1 MNELDL
7 RHQQPSESGPDI
19 RIIRGEICRLIGAR
33 VEKLQKLEDFVHA
46 SIQIAIEIAIQTG
59 EFSQT
64 FGIEFATNVR
74 YTVKIDFL
82 PGAKDF
88 TSILRLVTV
97 SLDLGDGTHFTE
109 KMVAKLAFDKTQPRI
124 LQDPSALSSLNEHLS
139 NKTGEEFKRTQ
150 VLQGRLEEGI
160 LPKGFFCISV
170 PDSEGTVVFYEL
182 IEGSTLEEVILS
194 SSLTSEEVSSLFFEV
209 GQQLATWHSS
219 LGSSVEDYSCFT
231 NRTDRIEAYKRK
243 FPNFERLLNALVTI
257 FNKWVSSG
265 KEQTQASTFVADQ
278 EKFVEKIKIIWSKIN
293 QHLAEFKDSNNGQ
306 LVLCHG
312 DFKPE
317 NIIVQNTGQP
327 RACFIDNDAFYG
339 IPGLDLFKMVSRTVP
354 ILLLYPHLE
363 QTILNCLVNFLTAY
377 FANHQHS
384 SEVSG
389 NLTLPN
395 LPNYLVSVFIALD
408 LISILDS
415 YSTID
420 PRLLQFYPFLS
431 RVFFN
436 EPDRSLTS
444 LLNAIYD
451 ILNLDDDQN
460 SSLKDYLS
468 KIVSVFAKNSY
479 VQPNS

>member
-7 RHQQPSESGPDI
+7 QPQQPSESGPDI

-33 VEKLQKLEDFVHA
+33 VEILQKLEDFVHA
-46 SIQIAIEIAIQTG
+46 SIQKAIEIAIQTG
-59 EFSQT
+59 EFSQA
-64 FGIEFATNVR
+64 FGIESATNVR
-74 YTVKIDFL
+74 YTVEIDFL

-97 SLDLGDGTHFTE
+97 SLVLSDRTRFTK

-124 LQDPSALSSLNEHLS
+124 LQDPSALSSLNKHLS
-139 NKTGEEFKRTQ
+139 NKTEEEFKRTQ
-150 VLQGRLEEGI
+150 VLQGCLKERI
-160 LPKGFFCISV
+160 LPKGFFCVSV
-170 PDSEGTVVFYEL
+170 PDSKGTLAFYEL

-194 SSLTSEEVSSLFFEV
+194 SYLTSEELSSLFLEV

-219 LGSSVEDYSCFT
+219 LLLNRDSFTENSKCFT

-243 FPNFERLLNALVTI
+243 FPNFNSLLEALIRI
-257 FNKWVSSG
+257 FKKWVST
-265 KEQTQASTFVADQ
+265 KNQATPAAIFHESEEFT
-278 EKFVEKIKIIWSKIN
+278 KKINVIWSKIE

-327 RACFIDNDAFYG
+327 RVRFIDNDAFYG
-339 IPGLDLFKMVSRTVP
+339 IPGLDLFKMVSRIVP
-354 ILLLYPHLE
+354 ILLKHPELKDRIVE
-363 QTILNCLVNFLTAY
+363 CLNSFLTSY
-377 FANHQHS
+377 LSHRKDNHF
-384 SEVSG
+384 
-389 NLTLPN
+389 NLFNFRLA
-395 LPNYLVSVFIALD
+395 SVFIALD

-451 ILNLDDDQN
+451 ILNLDDDPN
-460 SSLKDYLS
+460 SPLGDYLS
-468 KIVSVFAKNSY
+468 KIVCVFAKNSY

>member
-1 MNELDL
+1 MDKLNL
-7 RHQQPSESGPDI
+7 QPKQPSEFGPDI

-33 VEKLQKLEDFVHA
+33 VEILQKLEDFVHA
-46 SIQIAIEIAIQTG
+46 SIQKAIEIAIQTG
-59 EFSQT
+59 EFSQA
-64 FGIEFATNVR
+64 FGIESATNVR
-74 YTVKIDFL
+74 YTVEIDFL

-97 SLDLGDGTHFTE
+97 SLVLSDRTRFTK

-124 LQDPSALSSLNEHLS
+124 LQDPSALSSLNKHLS
-139 NKTGEEFKRTQ
+139 NKTEEEFKRTQ
-150 VLQGRLEEGI
+150 VLQGCLKERI
-160 LPKGFFCISV
+160 LPKGFFCVSV
-170 PDSEGTVVFYEL
+170 PDSKGTLAFYEL

-194 SSLTSEEVSSLFFEV
+194 SSLTSEELSSLFLEV

-219 LGSSVEDYSCFT
+219 LLLNRDSFTENSKCFT

-243 FPNFERLLNALVTI
+243 FPNFNSLLEALIRI
-257 FNKWVSSG
+257 FKKWVST
-265 KEQTQASTFVADQ
+265 KNQATPAAIFHESEEFT
-278 EKFVEKIKIIWSKIN
+278 KKINVIWSKIE

-327 RACFIDNDAFYG
+327 RVRFIDNDAFYG
-339 IPGLDLFKMVSRTVP
+339 IPGLDLFKMVSRIVP
-354 ILLLYPHLE
+354 ILLKHPELKDRIVE
-363 QTILNCLVNFLTAY
+363 CLNSFLTSY
-377 FANHQHS
+377 LSHRKDNHF
-384 SEVSG
+384 
-389 NLTLPN
+389 NLFNFRLA
-395 LPNYLVSVFIALD
+395 SVFIALD

-436 EPDRSLTS
+436 KPDRSLTS

-451 ILNLDDDQN
+451 ILNLDDDPN

-468 KIVSVFAKNSY
+468 KIVCVFAKNSY